1 MVKENT
7 SFFVRLICKAAHKM
21 TDLFDLTKI
30 INLLLIE
37 FAAHNLRFKK
47 ITFLHNINFIGM
59 AYVKQVCDGYT
70 KKSFMGNWF
79 EERLYPNQPFREEQ
93 KKNVRVP

>member
-1 MVKENT
+1 
-7 SFFVRLICKAAHKM
+7 
-21 TDLFDLTKI
+21 
-30 INLLLIE
+30 
-37 FAAHNLRFKK
+37 
-47 ITFLHNINFIGM
+47 M

-93 KKNVRVP
+93 KKNVRAP